1 MSQLLA
7 RHLSTISAVLRYVN
21 KEVNLL
27 HIIIN
32 TGMSIVPKDTPL
44 LQVPVHAF
52 HWCQPKM
59 IAGSCTFIVGHPCH
73 SRVSD
78 TAKVHNPYSI
88 RYPS

>member
-7 RHLSTISAVLRYVN
+7 RHLSTIRDVN

-32 TGMSIVPKDTPL
+32 TGMRIVRKGTPL
-44 LQVPVHAF
+44 PQVPVHAF
-52 HWCQPKM
+52 HWCQPKV

-78 TAKVHNPYSI
+78 TVKVPNPYSI
-88 RYPS
+88 RNPS